1 MRIYTVHYRPEAG
14 GGDIVPVK
22 EGFCWPAFL
31 FGPLWALWHGL
42 WVVALWLLALIAVV
56 GAAGAVFALDAV
68 TATVLSLG
76 AAVAVGGA
84 ANDLRRWTLE
94 RRGFSEEGVVMGG
107 GEDSA
112 LRRFL
117 ANTPMLTGGL
127 Q

>member
-22 EGFCWPAFL
+22 EGFCWPALL
-31 FGPLWALWHGL
+31 FGPLWALWRRL
-42 WVVALWLLALIAVV
+42 WVVALGLVALIALL
-56 GAAGAVFALDAV
+56 GAAGAVLDLDVV
-68 TATVLSLG
+68 TAAALSLG
-76 AAVAVGGA
+76 AAVAIGGT

-94 RRGFSEEGVVMGG
+94 RRGFSEEGVVMGF

-117 ANTPMLTGGL
+117 DNTPLLTGGL
-127 Q
+127 R

>member
-22 EGFCWPAFL
+22 EGFCWPALL

-42 WVVALWLLALIAVV
+42 WSVALGLVALIALL
-56 GAAGAVFALDAV
+56 GAAGAVLGLDVV
-68 TATVLSLG
+68 TAAALSMG
-76 AAVAVGGA
+76 TATAIGGT

-94 RRGFSEEGVVMGG
+94 RRGFSEEGVAMGF
-107 GEDSA
+107 GEDAA

-117 ANTPMLTGGL
+117 DNTPLLTGGL
-127 Q
+127 R

>member
-56 GAAGAVFALDAV
+56 GAAGAVFALDAA
-68 TATVLSLG
+68 TAMALLLG
-76 AAVAVGGA
+76 AVVAVGGT

>member
-42 WVVALWLLALIAVV
+42 WAVALWLLALIAVV
-56 GAAGAVFALDAV
+56 GAANAVFALDAV
-68 TATVLSLG
+68 TATVLTAG
-76 AAVAVGGA
+76 AAVAVGGT

>member
-42 WVVALWLLALIAVV
+42 WVVALWLLALTAVI
-56 GAAGAVFALDAV
+56 GAVGAVFALDAV
-68 TATVLSLG
+68 TATALSLG
-76 AAVAVGGA
+76 TAVAVGSG